1 MSLETG
7 SKIYRMMSKIFSP
20 SRLWANRLLPQW
32 LGERH
37 WKLAPVFTV
46 RHRHAFA
53 QSLQRIFFFFKW
65 CVAQGRRAYQI
76 WQLTALGNRMKTHRG
91 CDSDISDACWR
102 YGCVV
107 YCDIWADLD
116 CWKRTSR
123 CGVSAPIS
131 ITQTFSLPWCA
142 GTALT
147 GSKLQFLSRMWI
159 LRSTLCVPRLT

>member
-32 LGERH
+32 LG
-37 WKLAPVFTV
+37 KLAPVFTV
-46 RHRHAFA
+46 MHRQACA
-53 QSLQRIFFFFKW
+53 QRLQQIFFKKKV
-65 CVAQGRRAYQI
+65 CRAYQI

-91 CDSDISDACWR
+91 CDSDISDACRR
-102 YGCVV
+102 YGCAVC
-107 YCDIWADLD
+107 CDIWADLD

-123 CGVSAPIS
+123 CGVSGPIS
-131 ITQTFSLPWCA
+131 ITQTFPLPWRA
-142 GTALT
+142 GTAQT
-147 GSKLQFLSRMWI
+147 GSKLRSVSETWT